1 MLVNVIL
8 RIVFLSRDNQGML
21 MLRKFV
27 DNWTP
32 DPECKDKLTDF
43 EKFLNQM
50 DIPCKL
56 AIQTTPS
63 GQKKL
68 YFENGRLI
76 SFAENASS
84 GTLAL
89 TEFYWGALS
98 RSFQPSILYLD
109 AFDAFYHYE
118 VAEKIV
124 ELLKKRYPKSQ
135 IIITTHNTNLMSTRL
150 MRPDCLFILSNEK
163 KLTSLRNATLR
174 ELKEGYNLEK
184 MYISGEFCL
193 YE

>member
-27 DNWTP
+27 DHWTP

-109 AFDAFYHYE
+109 EFDAFYHY
-118 VAEKIV
+118 
-124 ELLKKRYPKSQ
+124 
-135 IIITTHNTNLMSTRL
+135 
-150 MRPDCLFILSNEK
+150 
-163 KLTSLRNATLR
+163 
-174 ELKEGYNLEK
+174 
-184 MYISGEFCL
+184 
-193 YE
+193 